1 LTSEQDRYARASAAP
16 TTKSPV
22 GPSSAGF
29 HLAFGGALRQAHAY
43 LQRPGIVPALI
54 ILLWACAAL
63 PNLTV
68 RSFIY
73 EEGTNAEIARDVL
86 AHGHFLQPIVYG
98 VLWHDKPSLLSWLIA
113 GVALVTGGINEWSA
127 RLPTMLSVLIT
138 ALLVHRVTRHYASPA
153 ASLFAALSFLFCP
166 LLLQKLTIA
175 EPDTLITVL
184 SFAALVVWW
193 DGAALGK
200 VTLWRWGSC
209 GLLLA
214 ALALVKGPQPAA
226 FFGLGTAAYLLI
238 ERRWRDVPG
247 WVLCMIFPAAAFAAW
262 VVAVYHPGYEDTW
275 LGYGRFLY
283 RPAFLDYL
291 ARNSHNIG
299 SLFLELLPASILVPF
314 IPWPWKRHADTRAVP
329 AVVAPFVLYSGVC
342 TAILVL
348 WPGFTSRYAMPMA
361 PSLAVLAGIAWD
373 QLEKTRYAVMRR
385 ISATAMSLLAAYQI
399 VLVVVVMPLFAD
411 RFGET
416 RLAGEAIGRAIRAA
430 PAPAYG
436 LWLDTDVLF
445 YSKIPLQ
452 RLEMN
457 DAAAISP
464 PAWLVIPA
472 ENIAEFSRLR
482 PDLKFSVV
490 VGPLT
495 EKQLTA
501 TRLEQK

>member
-1 LTSEQDRYARASAAP
+1 MLDKDRYAPVAAAP
-16 TTKSPV
+16 TASAPV
-22 GPSSAGF
+22 NPSSPGV
-29 HLAFGGALRQAHAY
+29 HRALNDTFRLLFAY

-54 ILLWACAAL
+54 VLLWACAVL

-113 GVALVTGGINEWSA
+113 GVALVTGGVNEWSA
-127 RLPTMLSVLIT
+127 RLPVMLSVLIT
-138 ALLVHRVTRHYASPA
+138 ALLVQRVTRRYASPA

-166 LLLQKLTIA
+166 LLLQKLTVS
-175 EPDTLITVL
+175 EPDVIVTVL

-200 VTLWRWGSC
+200 VTLWRWVSC
-209 GLLLA
+209 GLLLG

-238 ERRWRDVPG
+238 ERRWRDLPG
-247 WVLCMIFPAAAFAAW
+247 WFLCMICPAAAFVAW
-262 VVAVYHPGYEDTW
+262 VAAVYHPGYENTW

-283 RPAFLDYL
+283 RPAFFDYL
-291 ARNSHNIG
+291 ARNSRNTV
-299 SLFLELLPASILVPF
+299 SLFLELLPASLLLPF
-314 IPWPWKRHADTRAVP
+314 IPWPWRRRTDRHAVA

-373 QLEKTRYAVMRR
+373 RLEKSRYAVMRR
-385 ISATAMSLLAAYQI
+385 VSAVAVSLLAAYQI
-399 VLVVVVMPLFAD
+399 LLVVVIMPLFAD
-411 RFGET
+411 RFAET

-436 LWLDTDVLF
+436 VWLDTDVLF

-457 DAAAISP
+457 GLAVISP

-472 ENIAEFSRLR
+472 ENLDEVGRLR
-482 PDLKFSVV
+482 PDLKLTVA

-501 TRLEQK
+501 TRLERK